1 MMYQRAVRDRGIWTV
16 GRSSVVFLYTVF
28 SGRPSNISGHLQCS
42 FIVVGLPIFH
52 QLTLKHTEVKISHKL
67 WLLPQTSWSKSTKE
81 QPHPVLRIWCDF
93 PFPFVHSL
101 RIEGICWIKLA
112 TLSLGNLS
120 QFNEVFKLLWSL
132 SSILLGGHKTSVYA
146 CLFSVVYGSYINNW

>member
-1 MMYQRAVRDRGIWTV
+1 MVDILNFRSYAVL
-16 GRSSVVFLYTVF
+16 LYAVY

-42 FIVVGLPIFH
+42 FMLYIVVDLPIFQ
-52 QLTLKHTEVKISHKL
+52 QLTLKHTDMKISHRL
-67 WLLPQTSWSKSTKE
+67 WLPQTSCSKSTKE

-93 PFPFVHSL
+93 PLPFVHGL
-101 RIEGICWIKLA
+101 RLEGICWIKLA
-112 TLSLGNLS
+112 FLLKATLSLGNFS

-132 SSILLGGHKTSVYA
+132 SSRLLGGHKTSVYA